1 MDIIMDKTPFSCR
14 YAAQEVGYS
23 ILYKNPTDVKPFPLL
38 KSDTGNAP
46 LYNICPATHCRSFIV
61 AKTDDRFIV
70 SKGNGL
76 SYTEWTF
83 LNTGEFGDDTL
94 GLLLKKDALRDFHVG
109 NEIASLGIRTNRMEY
124 VLELNTRVTLP
135 NGNTL
140 KPILLQYDVACP
152 YRIADARF
160 MTKEMIWSE
169 VDKWETA
176 NIKHHDKKHMV
187 AVEILVNN
195 LRILHNHGIL
205 HNAIHSGN
213 YTWALELL
221 DFELSHTPSYPYE
234 QDDYKRHVPCLMP
247 REILQTY
254 NVIIE
259 IASILNESINYKDID
274 KLFAEY
280 NYDLARFRV
289 RQDYIL

>member
-1 MDIIMDKTPFSCR
+1 MNITTFAYR
-14 YAAQEVGYS
+14 YTAREVGYS
-23 ILYKNPTDVKPFPLL
+23 ILYNNLTDIKPFPLL
-38 KSDTGNAP
+38 KSDIEMTQI
-46 LYNICPATHCRSFIV
+46 YNICPATHCRSFIV
-61 AKTDDRFIV
+61 SKTGDRYIV

-94 GLLLKKDALRDFHVG
+94 GLLLKKDALRDFHIG

-124 VLELNTRVTLP
+124 VLELDTSVLLP
-135 NGNTL
+135 NGNAI
-140 KPILLQYDVACP
+140 KPVLLQYDVACP

-160 MTKEMIWSE
+160 MTEEMIWSE
-169 VDKWETA
+169 VNKWEAVNTR
-176 NIKHHDKKHMV
+176 HHNKKHMAAADV
-187 AVEILVNN
+187 LVHN
-195 LRILHNHGIL
+195 LRILHDHGIL

-221 DFELSHTPSYPYE
+221 DFELSHTLSYPYE
-234 QDDYKRHVPCLMP
+234 QEDYRRHVPDLMP

-254 NVIIE
+254 NVVIE
-259 IASILNESINYKDID
+259 IASILNEAIDYKDID

-289 RQDYIL
+289 

>member
-1 MDIIMDKTPFSCR
+1 MS
-14 YAAQEVGYS
+14 S
-23 ILYKNPTDVKPFPLL
+23 NPL
-38 KSDTGNAP
+38 
-46 LYNICPATHCRSFIV
+46 HCRSFV
-61 AKTDDRFIV
+61 VSKTDDRFIV

-94 GLLLKKDALRDFHVG
+94 GLHLKKDALRDFHIG
-109 NEIASLGIRTNRMEY
+109 NEIASLGIRSNRMEY
-124 VLELNTRVTLP
+124 VLELNTRVSLP

-169 VDKWETA
+169 VNKWETA
-176 NIKHHDKKHMV
+176 NIKHHNKKHMI
-187 AVEILVNN
+187 AAEILVHN
-195 LRILHNHGIL
+195 LRILHDHGIL

-221 DFELSHTPSYPYE
+221 DFELSHTPSFPYE

-259 IASILNESINYKDID
+259 IASILNESINYKNID

-280 NYDLARFRV
+280 NYDLERFRV
-289 RQDYIL
+289 

>member
-1 MDIIMDKTPFSCR
+1 MNKTPFSCR
-14 YAAQEVGYS
+14 YSAQEVEYS
-23 ILYKNPTDVKPFPLL
+23 ILYKNPTTVNPFPLL
-38 KSDTGNAP
+38 KCNTGNST
-46 LYNICPATHCRSFIV
+46 LYNICPATHCRSFVIS
-61 AKTDDRFIV
+61 KTDDRFIV

-94 GLLLKKDALRDFHVG
+94 GLLLKQDALRDFHIG

-124 VLELNTRVTLP
+124 VLELNTRVALP
-135 NGNTL
+135 NGNAI

-160 MTKEMIWSE
+160 MTEEMIRSE
-169 VDKWETA
+169 VNKWKKA
-176 NIKHHDKKHMV
+176 NTKHHNKKHMV
-187 AVEILVNN
+187 AAEILVHN
-195 LRILHNHGIL
+195 LRVLHDHGIL

-221 DFELSHTPSYPYE
+221 DFELAHTPSYPYE

-247 REILQTY
+247 R
-254 NVIIE
+254 
-259 IASILNESINYKDID
+259 
-274 KLFAEY
+274 
-280 NYDLARFRV
+280 
-289 RQDYIL
+289 

>member
-1 MDIIMDKTPFSCR
+1 MNKTPFSCR
-14 YAAQEVGYS
+14 YSAQEVEYS
-23 ILYKNPTDVKPFPLL
+23 ILYKNPTNVNPFPLL
-38 KSDTGNAP
+38 KCNTGNST
-46 LYNICPATHCRSFIV
+46 LYNICPATHCRSFVIS
-61 AKTDDRFIV
+61 KTDDRFIV

-94 GLLLKKDALRDFHVG
+94 GLLLKQDALRDFHIG

-135 NGNTL
+135 NGNAI

-160 MTKEMIWSE
+160 MSEEMIRSE
-169 VDKWETA
+169 VNKWEKA
-176 NIKHHDKKHMV
+176 NTRHHKKKHMV
-187 AVEILVNN
+187 AAEILVHN
-195 LRILHNHGIL
+195 LRVLHDHGIL

-221 DFELSHTPSYPYE
+221 DFELAHTPSYPYE

-259 IASILNESINYKDID
+259 IASILNESIHYKEID
-274 KLFAEY
+274 NLFTRYDY
-280 NYDLARFRV
+280 NLERFIV
-289 RQDYIL
+289 

>member
-1 MDIIMDKTPFSCR
+1 MS
-14 YAAQEVGYS
+14 S
-23 ILYKNPTDVKPFPLL
+23 NPL
-38 KSDTGNAP
+38 
-46 LYNICPATHCRSFIV
+46 HCRSFVV

-109 NEIASLGIRTNRMEY
+109 NEIASLGIRTNRMKY

-169 VDKWETA
+169 VNKWKTT
-176 NIKHHDKKHMV
+176 NIKHHDKKHMI
-187 AVEILVNN
+187 AAEILVNN
-195 LRILHNHGIL
+195 LRILHDHGIL

-221 DFELSHTPSYPYE
+221 DFELSHTLSYPYE
-234 QDDYKRHVPCLMP
+234 QEDYRRHVPDLMP

-254 NVIIE
+254 NVVIE
-259 IASILNESINYKDID
+259 IASILNEAIDYTDID

-280 NYDLARFRV
+280 NYDLERFRV
-289 RQDYIL
+289 

>member
-1 MDIIMDKTPFSCR
+1 MNRTPFSCR

-38 KSDTGNAP
+38 KSNTGNTL

-61 AKTDDRFIV
+61 SKTDDRFIV

-94 GLLLKKDALRDFHVG
+94 GLLLKKDALRDFYIG

-135 NGNTL
+135 NGNTI

-160 MTKEMIWSE
+160 MTEEMIRSE
-169 VDKWETA
+169 VDKWEKVNTG
-176 NIKHHDKKHMV
+176 HHKKKHMV
-187 AVEILVNN
+187 AAEILIHN
-195 LRILHNHGIL
+195 LRILHDHGIL

-234 QDDYKRHVPCLMP
+234 QEDYKRHVPCLMP

-259 IASILNESINYKDID
+259 IASILNESINYKYID
-274 KLFAEY
+274 DLFTRYDY
-280 NYDLARFRV
+280 NIEQFMVKGL
-289 RQDYIL
+289 I

>member
-1 MDIIMDKTPFSCR
+1 MS
-14 YAAQEVGYS
+14 S
-23 ILYKNPTDVKPFPLL
+23 NPL
-38 KSDTGNAP
+38 
-46 LYNICPATHCRSFIV
+46 HCRSFVV

-94 GLLLKKDALRDFHVG
+94 GLLLKKDALRDFHIG

-135 NGNTL
+135 NGNML

-169 VDKWETA
+169 VNKWETA
-176 NIKHHDKKHMV
+176 NIKHHNKKHMI
-187 AVEILVNN
+187 AAEILVHN
-195 LRILHNHGIL
+195 LRILHDHGIL

-221 DFELSHTPSYPYE
+221 DFELSHTPSFP
-234 QDDYKRHVPCLMP
+234 YKRHVPCLMP

>member
-1 MDIIMDKTPFSCR
+1 MNTYLSDCAYLNVKNS
-14 YAAQEVGYS
+14 YAAKWVNCT
-23 ILYKNPTDVKPFPLL
+23 IVCNNICNAKPFPLL
-38 KSDTGNAP
+38 KNPKGQEC

-61 AKTDDRFIV
+61 SKTEDRYIV

-94 GLLLKKDALRDFHVG
+94 GLLLKKDAMRDFHIG

-124 VLELNTRVTLP
+124 VLELDTSVILP
-135 NGNTL
+135 NGNSI
-140 KPILLQYDVACP
+140 KPILLQYDVVCP

-160 MTKEMIWSE
+160 MTEEMIWSE
-169 VDKWETA
+169 VNKWEA
-176 NIKHHDKKHMV
+176 VNSRHYKKRHMV
-187 AVEILVNN
+187 AADVLVHN
-195 LRILHNHGIL
+195 LRILHDHGIL

-221 DFELSHTPSYPYE
+221 DFELSHTPSYPYKQE
-234 QDDYKRHVPCLMP
+234 DYRHHVPSLMP

-254 NVIIE
+254 NIIIE
-259 IASILNESINYKDID
+259 IASILNEDINYKDID
-274 KLFAEY
+274 NLFAEY
-280 NYDLARFRV
+280 NYDLVRFRV
-289 RQDYIL
+289 

>member
-1 MDIIMDKTPFSCR
+1 MNKTPFSCR
-14 YAAQEVGYS
+14 YSAQEVEYS
-23 ILYKNPTDVKPFPLL
+23 ILYKNPTNVNPFPLL
-38 KSDTGNAP
+38 KCNTGNST
-46 LYNICPATHCRSFIV
+46 LYNICPATHCRSFVIS
-61 AKTDDRFIV
+61 KTDDRFIV
-70 SKGNGL
+70 SKGSGL

-94 GLLLKKDALRDFHVG
+94 GLLLKQDALRDFHIG

-135 NGNTL
+135 NGNAI

-160 MTKEMIWSE
+160 MSEEMIRSE
-169 VDKWETA
+169 VNKWEKA
-176 NIKHHDKKHMV
+176 NTRHHKKKHMV
-187 AVEILVNN
+187 AAEILVHN
-195 LRILHNHGIL
+195 LRVLHDHGIL

-221 DFELSHTPSYPYE
+221 DFELAHTPSYPYE

-259 IASILNESINYKDID
+259 IASILNESINYKEID
-274 KLFAEY
+274 NLFTRYDY
-280 NYDLARFRV
+280 NLERFIV
-289 RQDYIL
+289 

>member
-1 MDIIMDKTPFSCR
+1 MNDILTTYKYR
-14 YAAQEVGYS
+14 AKEVEYNIACNNITS
-23 ILYKNPTDVKPFPLL
+23 IKPFPLL
-38 KSDTGNAP
+38 KSNSGNCI

-94 GLLLKKDALRDFHVG
+94 GLLLKKDALRDFHIG

-124 VLELNTRVTLP
+124 VLELNTRVILP
-135 NGNTL
+135 NGNAI

-160 MTKEMIWSE
+160 MAEERIRSE
-169 VDKWETA
+169 VNKWENA
-176 NIKHHDKKHMV
+176 NTRHHKKKHMV
-187 AVEILVNN
+187 AAEILVHN
-195 LRILHNHGIL
+195 LRILHDHGIL

-221 DFELSHTPSYPYE
+221 DFELSHTPSFPYE

-289 RQDYIL
+289 

>member
-1 MDIIMDKTPFSCR
+1 MS
-14 YAAQEVGYS
+14 S
-23 ILYKNPTDVKPFPLL
+23 NPL
-38 KSDTGNAP
+38 
-46 LYNICPATHCRSFIV
+46 HCRSFV
-61 AKTDDRFIV
+61 VSKTDDRFIV

-94 GLLLKKDALRDFHVG
+94 GLLLKKDALRDFHIG

-124 VLELNTRVTLP
+124 VLELNTRVSLP
-135 NGNTL
+135 NGNML

-169 VDKWETA
+169 VNKWETA
-176 NIKHHDKKHMV
+176 NIKHHNKKHMI
-187 AVEILVNN
+187 AAEILVHN
-195 LRILHNHGIL
+195 LRILHDHGIL

-213 YTWALELL
+213 YTWAFELL
-221 DFELSHTPSYPYE
+221 DFELSHTPSFPYE

-259 IASILNESINYKDID
+259 IASILNESINFKDID